1 MSPLDVLAV
10 VVIYSYSEYLMKF
23 TQHCSIEVVEMVDVY
38 AVSEK
43 IQLAALYQ
51 EVSWLKGHILLRKKW
66 KKKKKGSN
74 KCTYLGL

>member
-1 MSPLDVLAV
+1 
-10 VVIYSYSEYLMKF
+10 MKF
-23 TQHCSIEVVEMVDVY
+23 TQHCSVEVVEMVDVY

-51 EVSWLKGHILLRKKW
+51 EASWLKGHIFLRKKW
-66 KKKKKGSN
+66 KKKKSKKGSN

>member
-1 MSPLDVLAV
+1 
-10 VVIYSYSEYLMKF
+10 MKF

>member
-1 MSPLDVLAV
+1 
-10 VVIYSYSEYLMKF
+10 MKF

-66 KKKKKGSN
+66 KKKKKKGSN